1 MSEPVKD
8 DNSDSGTDAAL
19 DPKAASST
27 DGAADG
33 SNADGDASLWQSRF
47 NGLNAK
53 LGETVGAKKA
63 AEEERDRLA
72 KELEALRTGTVSAD
86 EAAKAQVE
94 AIRKELESERQA
106 RQVEAL
112 KARFPETFE
121 VFGDTAATFTPDVL
135 AASEARLVGEG
146 NDPTPLRHNES
157 RSGTTSRPAKEETAA
172 DVEARLLSTK
182 LPWSI

>member
-1 MSEPVKD
+1 MSGTVNTD
-8 DNSDSGTDAAL
+8 TNDSGPDDAL
-19 DPKAASST
+19 DPNASPSE
-27 DGAADG
+27 DGDADG
-33 SNADGDASLWQSRF
+33 SNAAGDASLWQSRF

-53 LGETVGAKKA
+53 LGETVGAKQA
-63 AEEERDRLA
+63 AEAERDRLA

-94 AIRKELESERQA
+94 AIRKELENERQA

-121 VFGDTAATFTPDVL
+121 VFGDTAATFAPDVL
-135 AASEARLVGEG
+135 AASEARLLGEG
-146 NDPTPLRHNES
+146 NEPSPLRHNES
-157 RSGTTSRPAKEETAA
+157 RSGTKQPAKEETAA
-172 DVEARLLSTK
+172 DVEARLLATK